1 VRARVLPAE
10 KLTTIALGSPR
21 LVYIPETLTELR
33 SLLKENLPVIGG
45 GSNTVLSDESGKP
58 LISLSGFKKIEISG
72 SFLTAGAG
80 VRLRE
85 VLRLQLKHKFSL
97 FEFLAGVPRATV
109 GGLIAQNAGAYGQ
122 EVKAKLVEV
131 KFLSL
136 DSLELEVLRDFSS
149 FGYRDSPFPKAGAV
163 VEATFRILPL
173 PEAKKAVSGFV
184 RKRLSSQPPFHLKTC
199 GCVFKNPPG
208 ESAGR
213 LLDIAGLKGF
223 RVGGVRF
230 SEKHANFVLNEG
242 GTFDDFR
249 RLLEIAT
256 EKVAKLF
263 GVELSVEV
271 KVV

>member
-1 VRARVLPAE
+1 MRARVLPAE

-97 FEFLAGVPRATV
+97 FEFLAGVPRAMV

-136 DSLELEVLRDFSS
+136 DSLELEV
-149 FGYRDSPFPKAGAV
+149 P
-163 VEATFRILPL
+163 ETFR
-173 PEAKKAVSGFV
+173 
-184 RKRLSSQPPFHLKTC
+184 LS
-199 GCVFKNPPG
+199 
-208 ESAGR
+208 
-213 LLDIAGLKGF
+213 
-223 RVGGVRF
+223 
-230 SEKHANFVLNEG
+230 
-242 GTFDDFR
+242 
-249 RLLEIAT
+249 AT
-256 EKVAKLF
+256 EIHPFRKPAP
-263 GVELSVEV
+263 
-271 KVV
+271 